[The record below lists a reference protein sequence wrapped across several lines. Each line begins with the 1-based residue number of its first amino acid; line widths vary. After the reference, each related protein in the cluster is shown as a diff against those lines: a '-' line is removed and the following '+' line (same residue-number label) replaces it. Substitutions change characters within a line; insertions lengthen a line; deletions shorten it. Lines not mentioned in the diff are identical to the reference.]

1 MIKKSFVETKKIFC
15 DLTMGDWRHYR
26 GTNIEELESVDHHVK
41 KAIQYAKKAEQF
53 QKDAQ
58 NMAQNGDVSWS
69 N

>member
-1 MIKKSFVETKKIFC
+1 
-15 DLTMGDWRHYR
+15 MG
-26 GTNIEELESVDHHVK
+26 ELESVDHHVK